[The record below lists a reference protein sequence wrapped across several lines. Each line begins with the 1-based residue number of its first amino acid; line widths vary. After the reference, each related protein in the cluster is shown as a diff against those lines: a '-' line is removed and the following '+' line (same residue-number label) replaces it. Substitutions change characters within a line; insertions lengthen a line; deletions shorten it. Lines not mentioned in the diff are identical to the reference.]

1 MLAFDM
7 RAVVYFD
14 DHPSPNAGPDEIAG
28 AIGDQLMDCF
38 KTDTQSNLVSPGQ
51 LSLCGIPELILCPAE
66 LATASDPNEVALLK
80 IYDRSPGPKP
90 KWETFKSRVKLVK
103 SGLDRRCVIWKKGES
118 EFIYPE
124 RRWRLLISQVEYA
137 ES

>member
-1 MLAFDM
+1 MPIEPDSWASLMLAFDM
-7 RAVVYFD
+7 RAVVHFD
-14 DHPSPNAGPDEIAG
+14 DYPSPNAGPDEIAG
-28 AIGDQLMDCF
+28 AIGDQLLDCF

-51 LSLCGIPELILCPAE
+51 LFLCGIPELILSPAE

-103 SGLDRRCVIWKKGES
+103 SGFRPSMRDMEEGRK
-118 EFIYPE
+118 
-124 RRWRLLISQVEYA
+124 
-137 ES
+137 